1 MKKIGALLVAVAVIG
16 LAILLANFRVN
27 PYAYFA
33 GYVVL
38 QYVVIATAWNML
50 GGYAGYVNFGTPAFF
65 ALGAYTA
72 IFLIEAFKAPLP
84 VLIALYHQLLG
95 GILFSLKIARSDG
108 RNGLTAIA
116 LIPEKA
122 PVGAVSISAKRRP

>member
-1 MKKIGALLVAVAVIG
+1 MVDAPFPGRERDRLSG
-16 LAILLANFRVN
+16 
-27 PYAYFA
+27 
-33 GYVVL
+33 
-38 QYVVIATAWNML
+38 TSAWHR
-50 GGYAGYVNFGTPAFF
+50 
-65 ALGAYTA
+65 
-72 IFLIEAFKAPLP
+72 PLP

-95 GILFSLKIARSDG
+95 GLLFSLKIARSDC